1 MFNLVVVITIVID
14 ITILITIA
22 IAVNNT
28 PDTHIKHIL
37 TIPEN
42 GGQTWGR
49 KELITSAQQTD
60 MNCVQDPPQ
69 HTGPHRNT

>member
-28 PDTHIKHIL
+28 PDTHIKTYSNHSRK
-37 TIPEN
+37 
-42 GGQTWGR
+42 WGANMG
-49 KELITSAQQTD
+49 KKGTNYFSSA
-60 MNCVQDPPQ
+60 N
-69 HTGPHRNT
+69 